1 MPRKFGTADFY
12 SGLALAALAT
22 YIILRARQWEYLG
35 PDGPGPGFFPLWYGI
50 AMAALSGVLVVS
62 SVWRERSTG
71 GVEWKKIGRALAV
84 WFALVVSIAALKPL
98 GFAASLAA
106 LTFFVAAVMYRR
118 PPALAAALA
127 LANAAAFYVLFALA
141 LGVPLPAGV
150 LGF

>member
-1 MPRKFGTADFY
+1 MKFVRGADFY

-22 YIILRARQWEYLG
+22 YIILQARQWEYLG

-50 AMAALSGVLVVS
+50 AMAALSGVLVIS
-62 SVWRERSTG
+62 SVWRERST

-84 WFALVVSIAALKPL
+84 WFALAVSIAALKPL
-98 GFAASLAA
+98 GFVVSLAA
-106 LTFFVAAVMYRR
+106 LTFFIAAVMYRR

-127 LANAAAFYVLFALA
+127 VANAAAFYLLFALA

>member
-127 LANAAAFYVLFALA
+127 VANAAAFYVLFALA

>member
-71 GVEWKKIGRALAV
+71 GVEWEKIGRALAV
-84 WFALVVSIAALKPL
+84 WFALAVSIAALKPL
-98 GFAASLAA
+98 GFVVSLAA
-106 LTFFVAAVMYRR
+106 LTFFIAAVMYRR

-127 LANAAAFYVLFALA
+127 VANAAAFYVLFALA
-141 LGVPLPAGV
+141 LGVALPAGV

>member
-35 PDGPGPGFFPLWYGI
+35 PDGPGPGFFPVWYGI

-127 LANAAAFYVLFALA
+127 VANAAAFYVLFALA

>member
-127 LANAAAFYVLFALA
+127 LANAAAFYVLFPLA

>member
-71 GVEWKKIGRALAV
+71 GVEWGKIGRALAV
-84 WFALVVSIAALKPL
+84 WFALAVSIAALKPL
-98 GFAASLAA
+98 GFVVSLAA
-106 LTFFVAAVMYRR
+106 LTFFIAAVMYRR

-127 LANAAAFYVLFALA
+127 VANAAAFYVLFALA
-141 LGVPLPAGV
+141 LGVALPAGV
-150 LGF
+150 FGF

>member
-1 MPRKFGTADFY
+1 MPRKFGTADFT

-84 WFALVVSIAALKPL
+84 WLALAVSVAALKPL
-98 GFAASLAA
+98 GFVVSFAA
-106 LTFFVAAVMYRR
+106 LTFFIAAVMYRR

-127 LANAAAFYVLFALA
+127 VANAAAFYVLFALA

>member
-1 MPRKFGTADFY
+1 
-12 SGLALAALAT
+12 
-22 YIILRARQWEYLG
+22 
-35 PDGPGPGFFPLWYGI
+35 
-50 AMAALSGVLVVS
+50 
-62 SVWRERSTG
+62 
-71 GVEWKKIGRALAV
+71 
-84 WFALVVSIAALKPL
+84 LKPL

-127 LANAAAFYVLFALA
+127 VANAAAFYALFALA

>member
-1 MPRKFGTADFY
+1 MPRKFGTADFT

-127 LANAAAFYVLFALA
+127 VANAAAFYVLFALA

>member
-106 LTFFVAAVMYRR
+106 LTFFIGAVMYRR

-127 LANAAAFYVLFALA
+127 VANAAAFYVLFPLA

>member
-12 SGLALAALAT
+12 SGLALAALAA

-62 SVWRERSTG
+62 SMWREKDTG
-71 GVEWKKIGRALAV
+71 RVEWQKIGRALAV
-84 WFALVVSIAALKPL
+84 WLALAVSVAALKPL
-98 GFAASLAA
+98 GFVASFAA
-106 LTFFVAAVMYRR
+106 LTFFIVACMYRR
-118 PPALAAALA
+118 PLALAAAV
-127 LANAAAFYVLFALA
+127 AAASATALHVLFPLA